1 MIERLDFAGLNACAD
16 AFDAQIALTPQI
28 DHFCSTAPW
37 ILPAQAAFSPEAE
50 PFISRSPHGF
60 VALMCLSLFDG
71 RRVAV
76 PLEAGWGL
84 AAPLAGANSRE
95 LADQLAQMM
104 MWRDAPTQIYL
115 SGLRREG
122 PQVEAVLSRFKSLAR
137 FGVGQS
143 CERRVCAIDQGLD
156 AWLMTRSAKFRGNL
170 RRARRRATAAGYQW
184 RWLSGSADPAGLF
197 ERIMAIESR
206 SWKGKDGVGVD
217 DGAARE
223 FYRLVMHRLA
233 ATRRLRVLV
242 GTLDG
247 ADVAYVLGGILGNTF
262 RGLQMSY
269 ATEHRRFEL
278 GNVAQLE
285 TIAALVSEGI
295 AVYDLGTEMDYK
307 ARWAPPG
314 LTTMTLAVFATAGQS
329 TGGRS
334 TAERST
340 D

>member
-1 MIERLDFAGLNACAD
+1 VIERLDFAGLSACAD
-16 AFDAQIALTPQI
+16 AFDAQIVQTPQI

-37 ILPAQAAFSPEAE
+37 VLPAHAAFSPDAE

-60 VALMCLSLFDG
+60 VALKCISLFDG

-84 AAPLAGANSRE
+84 ASPLAGANSQE

-104 MWRDAPTQIYL
+104 MWRDAPPQIYL

-122 PQVEAVLSRFKSLAR
+122 PQVEAILRRFKALAR

-156 AWLMTRSAKFRGNL
+156 AWLTTRSPKFRGNL
-170 RRARRRATAAGYQW
+170 RRARRRATAAGYRW
-184 RWLSGSADPAGLF
+184 RWLTGSANPAGLF

-223 FYRLVMHRLA
+223 FYRLVVQRLA

-247 ADVAYVLGGILGNTF
+247 ADVAYVLGGILGDTF

-278 GNVAQLE
+278 GNVAQIE

-314 LTTMTLAVFATAGQS
+314 LTTMTLAVFVTAGSTAGRSTAGQS
-329 TGGRS
+329 S
-334 TAERST
+334 E
-340 D
+340 